1 MNAFRLLRPSR
12 WKTFSWNTS
21 PNQLAPGRSH
31 SPQLRYKSSLIP
43 RPEVPPSKPSH
54 GLFSDLGDPEANK
67 PMFEQLALL
76 TPTVVPD
83 DPLGVIRPHDS
94 AAKILNQSA
103 LVVERKLEMLNVFL
117 VTAFLLSV
125 LMSRATSNA
134 IATLLWIHK
143 GII

>member
-1 MNAFRLLRPSR
+1 MNAFRLLSPWR
-12 WKTFSWNTS
+12 WKTFSQNPF
-21 PNQLAPGRSH
+21 PNQLTPFRSH
-31 SPQLRYKSSLIP
+31 SRQLRYTSSLTP

-54 GLFSDLGDPEANK
+54 GLFSDLGDPDTNK

-76 TPTVVPD
+76 APAVVPD
-83 DPLGVIRPHDS
+83 DPLGVIRSHDS
-94 AAKILNQSA
+94 AAKLLNQSA
-103 LVVERKLEMLNVFL
+103 LVIERRLEMLNVFL

-125 LMSRATSNA
+125 LTSRATNNA